1 MSVLALN
8 KVKQKYF
15 FTSEIEV
22 KQEPRDLSGYFT
34 RYDLE
39 LRELGTQ
46 AKEFQ
51 KLAARLF
58 SEGHFSTSK
67 EVLLRKE
74 NITVRMGELRGIL
87 TNISLNFV

>member
-8 KVKQKYF
+8 KVEQKYL

-22 KQEPRDLSGYFT
+22 KKALRDFTGHFT

-39 LRELGTQ
+39 LRELETQ

-51 KLAARLF
+51 KLAAKLF

-67 EVLLRKE
+67 EILRRKE
-74 NITVRMGELRGIL
+74 NVVTRMGELQGIL
-87 TNISLNFV
+87 TNVNLSMN